1 MAAESCREG
10 RMAKSVKVGSANE
23 LKPGECKTV
32 EVEGTPVAVYNVGG
46 RYYATHNTCPHRGG
60 PLGEGSLEGDV
71 VTCPW
76 HGFRYNVTNGQ
87 CLGPNPALKVAAFPV
102 STHGS
107 DLMVELP

>member
-1 MAAESCREG
+1 
-10 RMAKSVKVGSANE
+10 MAKTVKVGGASD

-32 EVEGTPVAVYNVGG
+32 EGDGTPVAVYNVGG
-46 RYYATHNTCPHRGG
+46 KYYATHNTCAHRGG

-76 HGFRYNVTNGQ
+76 HGFRFNVTNGQ
-87 CLGPNPALKVAAFPV
+87 CVGPNPSLKVAAFPV
-102 STHGS
+102 STQGG